1 MQNDLVPFNLSDT
14 VFPLRQN
21 TFMKHGIVLFKGPG
35 PIDKIAVMPLFPLFS
50 NFFFDFQC
58 SL

>member
-21 TFMKHGIVLFKGPG
+21 TFKKHGIVLFKGLG
-35 PIDKIAVMPLFPLFS
+35 PVDKIAVMPLFPLFS
-50 NFFFDFQC
+50 NFFFDF
-58 SL
+58 